1 MHSAFLL
8 FSGMFCFLIAG
19 INRKYCLAGDF
30 CKILS
35 VGFFTA
41 GFVDSFHAI
50 ATAIDGFICCGG
62 ELAWFASRFALLEMF
77 LMIGFLSHETAK
89 TLDYK
94 KLCKIFFIPQIFISA
109 LIVCNMLDL
118 SSFKQY
124 ETSGFHAK
132 PFELILII
140 GFIVAWF
147 ALHHRRRFKYCFP
160 LGAFNIFISSS
171 VAIHIIVGFLS
182 TAALDHAFMLA
193 ALIKL
198 AQYGFFAILL
208 INMVSYFEMKEGF
221 IRDGGGKRKNI

>member
-50 ATAIDGFICCGG
+50 ATAIDGFICCGAS
-62 ELAWFASRFALLEMF
+62 LAWFASRLALLQMF
-77 LMIGFLSHETAK
+77 LMIGLVSHETAK
-89 TLDYK
+89 KLNYK
-94 KLCKIFFIPQIFISA
+94 KLLQIFFIPQVFISV
-109 LIVCNMLDL
+109 LIVCNMLDI
-118 SSFKQY
+118 SSFKQA
-124 ETSGFHAK
+124 EASGIHSK
-132 PFELILII
+132 PFELVLLL
-140 GFIVAWF
+140 GFAVCWF
-147 ALHHRRRFKYCFP
+147 ALHNRRRFKYCFP
-160 LGAFNIFISSS
+160 LGAFNVFIVTS
-171 VAIHIIVGFLS
+171 VLIHFIVGFLS
-182 TAALDHAFMLA
+182 NNVLDQAFMIA

-198 AQYGFFAILL
+198 AQYGFFAVLL

-221 IRDGGGKRKNI
+221 IRDGGER